1 MIASAARKLRPD
13 AILRNR
19 WLRDYTLI
27 TVGIVLT
34 GWGLDAFLIP
44 NKIAAGGVS
53 GLATVIYYTAKDVGL
68 TLPIGIQMLVM
79 NVALLLLAL
88 RARGWRYAAR
98 TIYGIVGL
106 SLAIDLFAPITPHL
120 AEHDF
125 LLAALYGGAVCGL
138 GLGLVFK
145 AGGNTGGTDIIAQ
158 LLSKRVPLG
167 VGQLMLITDAVVT
180 IIAALKFGP
189 ELALYGAV
197 AIFVSGATIDLVLEG
212 LSVEKAAFII
222 SEESQRIS
230 SAIINDLGRGC
241 TAISAR
247 GVYSGEDREMLFVVV
262 SRTEIDALK
271 SIINTL
277 DPRALLIISD
287 VHEAIGEGFKE
298 SRG

>member
-1 MIASAARKLRPD
+1 MIATAARKLRPE

-19 WLRDYTLI
+19 PLRDYTLI
-27 TVGIVLT
+27 TIGILLVA
-34 GWGLDAFLIP
+34 WGLDAFLIP
-44 NKIAAGGVS
+44 HKIAAGGVS
-53 GLATVIYYTAKDVGL
+53 GLATVLYYTGKDLGV

-79 NVALLLLAL
+79 NVVLLLLAL

-98 TIYGIVGL
+98 TIYGIVAL
-106 SLAIDLFAPITPHL
+106 SLAIDLLAPVTPAL
-120 AEHDF
+120 AGTDL

-158 LLSKRVPLG
+158 LLSKKVPLG

-180 IIAALKFGP
+180 LIAAIKFGP

-197 AIFVSGATIDLVLEG
+197 AIFVNGATIDLVLEG

-222 SEESQRIS
+222 SAESDRIS

-241 TAISAR
+241 TAINAR
-247 GVYSGEDREMLFVVV
+247 GVYSGEPREMLFVVL
-262 SRTEIDALK
+262 SRTEIDPLK
-271 SIINTL
+271 AIIHAL
-277 DPRALLIISD
+277 DPSALLIISD

-298 SRG
+298 MRQ

>member
-1 MIASAARKLRPD
+1 MIARAARKLNPE

-27 TVGIVLT
+27 TIGILLV

-53 GLATVIYYTAKDVGL
+53 GLATVIYYTARDAGV

-79 NVALLLLAL
+79 NVGLLLLAL

-106 SLAIDLFAPITPHL
+106 SLAIDLLAPITPAL
-120 AEHDF
+120 ASDDL
-125 LLAALYGGAVCGL
+125 LLAALYGGAVAGL

-158 LLSKRVPLG
+158 LLSKKVPLG

-222 SEESQRIS
+222 SNESQRIS

-271 SIINTL
+271 SVIHTL
-277 DPRALLIISD
+277 DPQALLIISD

-298 SRG
+298 ARG

>member
-1 MIASAARKLRPD
+1 MTVTGARKLSPD

-19 WLRDYTLI
+19 PLRDYTLI
-27 TVGIVLT
+27 TIGILLT

-53 GLATVIYYTAKDVGL
+53 GLATVFFYTAKDLGI

-79 NVALLLLAL
+79 NVALLFLAL

-106 SLAIDLFAPITPHL
+106 SLAIDLLAPITPRL
-120 AEHDF
+120 AQHDL

-158 LLSKRVPLG
+158 LLAKKVPLG
-167 VGQLMLITDAVVT
+167 VGQLMLMVDAVVT
-180 IIAALKFGP
+180 VVAALKFGP
-189 ELALYGAV
+189 DLALYGAV
-197 AIFVSGATIDLVLEG
+197 AIFVSGSTIDLVLEG

-222 SEESQRIS
+222 SNESERIS
-230 SAIINDLGRGC
+230 SAIITDLGRGC

-247 GVYSGEDREMLFVVV
+247 GVFSGQAREMLFVVV

-277 DPRALLIISD
+277 DPTALLVISD

-298 SRG
+298 MRQ